1 MIKFLKAKN
10 IWKTKCEHIVIPV
23 NCVGVAG
30 KGLAYDF
37 KMYCPNLHKHY
48 VKLCKNNILKIE
60 APVLIENVD
69 KSFNNDER
77 DKIILFP
84 TKEDWRNPSKIC
96 WIENGLK
103 SLLKAITTE
112 SIALP
117 KLGCGLGGL
126 DWKQVKPLL
135 EKYFKNYK
143 GLIEIYE

>member
-1 MIKFLKAKN
+1 VLELQEKDWLMILKCIVQIYINIMLNYVKIIFLK
-10 IWKTKCEHIVIPV
+10 
-23 NCVGVAG
+23 
-30 KGLAYDF
+30 
-37 KMYCPNLHKHY
+37 
-48 VKLCKNNILKIE
+48 
-60 APVLIENVD
+60 PVLIENVD